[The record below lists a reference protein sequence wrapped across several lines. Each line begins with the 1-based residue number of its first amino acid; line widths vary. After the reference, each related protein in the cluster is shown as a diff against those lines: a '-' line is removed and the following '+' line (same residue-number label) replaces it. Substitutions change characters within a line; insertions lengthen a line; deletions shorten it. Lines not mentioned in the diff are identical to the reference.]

1 MNAIPVIQA
10 ARNLDALIEQIIE
23 DTEPTILLNDK
34 GSKAV
39 LMSLDEFNS
48 WQETLYLL
56 SNPANAEHLRRS
68 LQETREGKTV
78 ERELLDP

>member
-1 MNAIPVIQA
+1 MNAVPIIQA

-23 DTEPTILLNDK
+23 DAEPAILLNDR

-39 LMSLDEFNS
+39 LMSLEEFNS

-56 SNPANAEHLRRS
+56 SNPANAEHLQRS
-68 LQETREGKTV
+68 LREAREGKTA